1 MARGRCAASRQA
13 EALGSPFLPVSDD
26 QADPTTAQVEPRA
39 ARGWRFG
46 ESETAPPPVRAA
58 AAADPARLLDDLS
71 PRPLGVARC
80 GAQRQAG
87 CPPPTSAAR
96 QSVALAVTADE

>member
-1 MARGRCAASRQA
+1 MLINLYLILLISGQTLKKIC
-13 EALGSPFLPVSDD
+13 ELNGPG
-26 QADPTTAQVEPRA
+26 PTTAQVEPRA